1 MSEVNAQPSMTRR
14 RIVFFRT
21 VTNDAGAC
29 GHCVIHTIHI
39 RRARSTQR
47 AVAAAQRR
55 FERKFGVP
63 AWDHLAHG
71 YDVEED
77 VEEEV

>member
-1 MSEVNAQPSMTRR
+1 MSEANVDRPAGRR

-29 GHCVIHTIHI
+29 GRCVIHTVHI
-39 RRARSTQR
+39 RRARSAQR

-55 FERKFGVP
+55 FERKFRVP

-71 YDVEED
+71 YDVEE
-77 VEEEV
+77 EV